1 MILILIR
8 LLLNLKN
15 EVFIHNSI
23 ISYHYPTNFVSIH
36 ILLINMIYRQE
47 KIMAK
52 MKIVRMA
59 YFVYANI
66 MAYLVFKEATSNI
79 CETYKIYY
87 DGFNNFSLS

>member
-1 MILILIR
+1 
-8 LLLNLKN
+8 
-15 EVFIHNSI
+15 
-23 ISYHYPTNFVSIH
+23 
-36 ILLINMIYRQE
+36 MIYRQE